1 MKCASCRNRHQ
12 IVQVVE
18 IDTRSES
25 LRQIPSVLGE
35 GKENTTQGFSGDDNR
50 KHVCGAS
57 SKFESVVILK
67 TFIADHGERA

>member
-12 IVQVVE
+12 IIQVVE
-18 IDTRSES
+18 TDTRSQS
-25 LRQIPSVLGE
+25 LGQIPVLGE
-35 GKENTTQGFSGDDNR
+35 GKENTTQGFSGDDHR